1 MLARLYLSKNIC
13 YEIIYQKHNFL
24 KSLFDLGL
32 LLKLQK
38 KVSNQK
44 IEPKKDYENAK
55 QNYQDDEEEY
65 DLVQSDLTE
74 SKMIFVCQ
82 SNKMQRLYGRYAATL
97 LLLDATYR
105 TTKCSLPLYFLVV
118 QTNVNYQVAAVIV
131 CQEETTEM
139 ITKAL
144 SQIKCILIS

>member
-1 MLARLYLSKNIC
+1 MYLSKNIC
-13 YEIIYQKHNFL
+13 YEIIYQKYNFL

-55 QNYQDDEEEY
+55 QNYLDDEEEY

-82 SNKMQRLYGRYAATL
+82 PNKMQRLYGRYAATL

-105 TTKCSLPLYFLVV
+105 TTKYSLPLYFLVV
-118 QTNVNYQVAAVIV
+118 QTNVNYEVAAVIV

-139 ITKAL
+139 VTKAL